1 MNFALVVGNG
11 VRWQTFKRNLM
22 LTEEDANS
30 CNHQKQIA
38 QDRQTGIS
46 LAKIVSNTVR
56 KSKLF
61 ILIPS
66 RYYLHY
72 QQFSNES

>member
-1 MNFALVVGNG
+1 
-11 VRWQTFKRNLM
+11 M

-56 KSKLF
+56 KYK
-61 ILIPS
+61 
-66 RYYLHY
+66 
-72 QQFSNES
+72 NEIDL